1 MSLNMQECILSLDA
15 LGPLNHQGWY
25 PSSCHRVLAKDLIVD
40 APTKDSKNPK
50 KNKGAK
56 PKDSKSSKGKAHKG
70 KGAAPPKAKVSRK
83 GRAVEASAPAPAES
97 GSPAKKSRKKA
108 RKA

>member
-1 MSLNMQECILSLDA
+1 MIDVPQHARMYIVIRCIGPAKPSRVIPIFLPQGVGQRLDR
-15 LGPLNHQGWY
+15 GC
-25 PSSCHRVLAKDLIVD
+25 S
-40 APTKDSKNPK
+40 SKNPK

-56 PKDSKSSKGKAHKG
+56 PKYSKSSKGKAHKG